1 MGEGKRRNHRMLGKL
16 SIKRQMI
23 FLVTCFLVLPML
35 LFTYFFNRYMLW
47 EVRQN
52 VEVSVENSLIVTDV
66 NLENLRITIINAC
79 ISAASDAQT
88 AEFLQTD
95 NKKTEFEKNV
105 FAKKIE
111 NMVTVNL
118 AGAEIGGAIIG
129 LNGETFNLYMGVE
142 NPLAKD
148 FIENPEAYKT
158 IIWSR
163 QNTFDAAGAP
173 YIVCTCP
180 IYRND
185 TAVLN
190 GISVVALAQ
199 GDFQAIINRSRNY
212 ESYEAVIVDEQ
223 DTIVSHQNEAMIGKN
238 LSEELEFS
246 RGAQGETIAMQK
258 SDGQK
263 FLYFDRGVP
272 IGDGWKTVTLV
283 SYDEVFSGIDRTA
296 RSNNIIIILLSCCTI
311 LGVVVISRTISKP
324 IVKLRDYMADY
335 PVNSKELSREGIS
348 SREVD
353 GLYDSYTKQMNT
365 IQELIGKIEGDKQK
379 LSDLQFQSLQAQIN
393 PHFLFNTLNNI
404 KMMAF
409 IKGCDDVG
417 KMIAELGKLLEV
429 SIYFNTPMVT
439 IGEELDYV
447 TSYVNLQNIHFE
459 GRMVLDNQIPK
470 ELWKYQIVKF
480 TLQPILE
487 NSIKHGFLNS
497 MDVYRIE
504 LSAVELP
511 KSIVI
516 CVKDNGTGFCEE
528 KLKEIRE
535 KLSSR
540 EETRRV
546 GLYNINERI
555 KLSFGAEFG
564 LDIDSIEE
572 EYTVVTVRIPKI
584 EGERNAEGTNR

>member
-1 MGEGKRRNHRMLGKL
+1 MGEGKRQNNRMLGKL

-35 LFTYFFNRYMLW
+35 LFTYFFNRFMVR

-79 ISAASDAQT
+79 ISAASDEQT

-118 AGAEIGGAIIG
+118 AGAEIGGAVIG

-148 FIENPEAYKT
+148 FIGTPESYKT
-158 IIWSR
+158 ITWSR
-163 QNTFDAAGAP
+163 QNTFDAAGTP

-223 DTIVSHQNEAMIGKN
+223 DTIVSHQNEAMIGRN
-238 LSEELEFS
+238 LSEELEFG
-246 RGAQGETIAMQK
+246 RGTQGETVAMQK

-263 FLYFDRGVP
+263 FLYFDRGIP
-272 IGDGWKTVTLV
+272 IGEGWRTITLV

-296 RSNNIIIILLSCCTI
+296 RLNNIIIILLSCCTI

-335 PVNSKELSREGIS
+335 PVNSGVLSREGIS
-348 SREVD
+348 SLEVD

-365 IQELIGKIEGDKQK
+365 IQELIGKIESDKQK

-487 NSIKHGFLNS
+487 NSIKHGFLNP

-516 CVKDNGTGFCEE
+516 RVKDNGTGFCEE

-584 EGERNAEGTNR
+584 EGERNAKGTNR